1 MFRGAPI
8 SIRLDEITSG
18 STNPNIIPRQVQ
30 LLRTGKFY
38 SQEYG
43 ELNITKE
50 ILLSM
55 KKNFDDR
62 VRGIDLAVDYKH
74 DSEDVAA
81 GWFKDIYTRNDDNE
95 LWADIDWTKNGEMV
109 LSSKEF
115 RYISAEFDFNYEG
128 NEGSVKFGPT
138 LFGAGLTNRPFI
150 KDMKPV
156 IDLSEKSLTKGKA
169 MDEKD
174 KKIAEL
180 EAIVESLKKQIT
192 DLEHEKKTPL
202 PVSES
207 HQTNPESGP
216 VTNVDALKSELE
228 EMKKQILVYQEKE
241 KKFEEEKKLAE
252 KTNSFNKLLSEGKA
266 VEAQRAAFMS
276 GDTVKFAENARP
288 INLGGMGSSHDA
300 PGGDGKKT
308 DAQAEILRL
317 AKVAL
322 SEKKVKDLGEG
333 IKKVLIENADLRQ
346 QYEAI

>member
-192 DLEHEKKTPL
+192 E
-202 PVSES
+202 
-207 HQTNPESGP
+207 
-216 VTNVDALKSELE
+216 
-228 EMKKQILVYQEKE
+228 QILVYQEKE